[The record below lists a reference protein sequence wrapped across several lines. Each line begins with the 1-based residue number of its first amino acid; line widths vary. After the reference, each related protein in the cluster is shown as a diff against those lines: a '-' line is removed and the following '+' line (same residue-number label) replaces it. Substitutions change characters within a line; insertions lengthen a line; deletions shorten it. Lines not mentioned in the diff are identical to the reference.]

1 MQLAPT
7 TEKVHCAH
15 CGDECTQNDILWED
29 KHFCCSGC
37 QTVYELLDQNNLC
50 NYYELDT
57 QPGIKVRPSISEQYS
72 YLDDEDIVDRIIRF
86 KNEDTIHVS
95 FHIPTI
101 HCSSC
106 IYLLENLQKLV
117 PGVIQARVHF
127 VRKEIQISYHPTE
140 VTLRKIVEMMHTIG
154 YPPHISLENITGNK
168 KERKDY
174 TLLYQLGIAGFCS
187 GNIMLLSFPEYLG
200 IDQIAEGAIYHF
212 LGYINLLLAL
222 PVVLFSAK
230 DYFISAFTGL
240 RHQVLNLDVPIS
252 IGISSVFLRSTYEV
266 VAQIGPGYFDSL
278 TGLIFFL
285 LIGKWYQQRVYQH
298 FSYERDYLAYFPVAI
313 QIKEDNGFKSIPVTD
328 IQPGQVM
335 RIRNEEIIPADSILI
350 SGDAFI
356 DYSFVTGESHPVRV
370 KTGDVI
376 YAGGKQKGTAIE
388 ALVNKSVSN
397 SYLVQLWN
405 HEVFKKDNNAYLASF
420 ILTFSKYFTIGTLI
434 IAFTTLG
441 IWWYIDPTRA
451 LYPFTSV
458 LLIACPCAMAL
469 TMPFGLS
476 NGLRWLSKAGFYLK
490 NSDTIEQVSTVDT
503 IVFDK
508 TGTLTDHHTS
518 DLEWNGNL
526 SEEEKIYVYTLTRQS
541 THPLSQQITQQL
553 AQAMTFKLESYQEIQ
568 GKGIEGQ
575 IAHHRIQIGSAAWLA
590 PNTTNNNETRVYV
603 TIDNTLKGYFSF
615 APSYRPEVLEM
626 VANLTKSYEVHLLSG
641 DTDKEKDFLSA
652 YITEEN
658 MHFQCTPQDKLD
670 KMMALKAAGKRVLML
685 GDGLNDAGALKAAQ
699 VGIAVTDD
707 TAYFTPASD
716 GILEGKQLRRLQ
728 QFMEYSKHVISVIKS
743 TLILSLLYNVIGLS
757 FATQGLLKPIVA
769 AILMPVS
776 SVFVVVFVVVLTNWK
791 HRRIF
796 S

>member
-1 MQLAPT
+1 MKLALP

-15 CGDECTQNDILWED
+15 CGDECSQNDILWED

-37 QTVYELLDQNNLC
+37 QTVYELLDQNDLC
-50 NYYELDT
+50 NYYELDAK
-57 QPGIKVRPSISEQYS
+57 PGIKVRPSVSEQYS

-86 KNEDTIHVS
+86 KNEDTVHVS

-106 IYLLENLQKLV
+106 IYLLENLHKLV

-127 VRKEIQISYHPTE
+127 VRKEIQISYQPKE
-140 VTLRKIVEMMHTIG
+140 VTLRQIVEMMHTIG
-154 YPPHISLENITGNK
+154 YPPHISLENIAGNK
-168 KERKDY
+168 TEKKNH
-174 TLLYQLGIAGFCS
+174 TLLYQLGVAGFCS
-187 GNIMLLSFPEYLG
+187 GNIMMLSFPEYLG
-200 IDQIAEGAIYHF
+200 IDQIADGAIYHL
-212 LGYINLLLAL
+212 LGYINLILAL
-222 PVVLFSAK
+222 PVVFFSAK
-230 DYFISAFTGL
+230 DYYISAFTGL
-240 RHQVLNLDVPIS
+240 KHKVLNLDVPIC
-252 IGISSVFLRSTYEV
+252 IGITSVFLRSVYEV
-266 VAQIGPGYFDSL
+266 ISHTGPGYFDSL
-278 TGLIFFL
+278 TGLTFFL

-313 QIKEDNGFKSIPVTD
+313 QVKEDSGYKSIPVTD

-335 RIRNEEIIPADSILI
+335 RIRNEEIIPADSILT
-350 SGDAFI
+350 SGDALI

-405 HEVFKKDNNAYLASF
+405 HDVFKKDNNAYLASF

-441 IWWYIDPTRA
+441 VWWYIDPTHA

-518 DLEWNGNL
+518 DLEWNGHL
-526 SEEEKIYVYTLTRQS
+526 TDEEKVYVYSLTRQS
-541 THPLSQQITQQL
+541 THPLSQQITKQF
-553 AQAMTFKLESYQEIQ
+553 AQAMTFKLESYQEIH

-575 IAHHRIQIGSAAWLA
+575 IAHHTIQIGSAAWLT
-590 PNTTNNNETRVYV
+590 PNTTNNETRVYV

-626 VANLTKSYEVHLLSG
+626 VAELAKSYEVHLLSG
-641 DTDKEKDFLSA
+641 DTDKEKAFLST
-652 YITEEN
+652 YIPEAN
-658 MHFQCTPQDKLD
+658 MHFQCTPQDKMDRLL
-670 KMMALKAAGKRVLML
+670 ALKAAGKKVLML

-716 GILEGKQLRRLQ
+716 GILEGKQLRRLHSFIQ
-728 QFMEYSKHVISVIKS
+728 YSKHVISVIKS

-791 HRRIF
+791 HRRI
-796 S
+796 SN

>member
-1 MQLAPT
+1 MKTALPS
-7 TEKVHCAH
+7 EKIHCAH
-15 CGDECTQNDILWED
+15 CGDECTQHDILWEN
-29 KHFCCSGC
+29 KHFCCTGC
-37 QTVYELLDQNNLC
+37 QTVYELLDQNDLC
-50 NYYELDT
+50 NYYELDA
-57 QPGIKVRPSISEQYS
+57 QPGIKIRPSVSEQYS
-72 YLDDEDIVDRIIRF
+72 YLDDNEIVDRIIRF
-86 KNEDTIHVS
+86 KSEDTIHVS
-95 FHIPTI
+95 FNIPTI

-106 IYLLENLQKLV
+106 IYLLENLHKLV

-127 VRKEIQISYHPTE
+127 VRKEIQITYHPQE

-154 YPPHISLENITGNK
+154 YPPHISLENITGENK
-168 KERKDY
+168 VKNNY
-174 TLLYQLGIAGFCS
+174 TLIYQLGIAGFCS

-200 IDQIAEGAIYHF
+200 IDQLADGAIYHF

-240 RHQVLNLDVPIS
+240 RHKILNLDVPIS

-266 VAQIGPGYFDSL
+266 LTQIGPGYFDSL

-298 FSYERDYLAYFPVAI
+298 FSYERDYLSYFPVAI
-313 QIKEDNGFKSIPVTD
+313 QIKEEKGFKSLPVTD
-328 IQPGQVM
+328 IQPGHIM
-335 RIRNEEIIPADSILI
+335 RIRNEEIIPADSILT
-350 SGDAFI
+350 SGDALI

-420 ILTFSKYFTIGTLI
+420 ILTFSKYFTIGTLM

-441 IWWYIDPTRA
+441 VWWYIDPSRA

-518 DLEWNGNL
+518 DLEWHGDL
-526 SEEEKIYVYTLTRQS
+526 SEEEKIYVESLTRQS
-541 THPLSQQITQQL
+541 THPLSQQISKQL
-553 AQAMTFKLESYQEIQ
+553 ASSQLFRVISYEEIQ
-568 GKGIEGQ
+568 GKGIEGKVYD
-575 IAHHRIQIGSAAWLA
+575 HTIQIGSAAWLGLDYH
-590 PNTTNNNETRVYV
+590 NETRVYV
-603 TIDNTLKGYFSF
+603 KIDGVVKGYFSF
-615 APSYRPEVLEM
+615 APSYRPDVLDM
-626 VANLTKSYEVHLLSG
+626 VASLSATYDVHLLSG
-641 DTDKEKDFLSA
+641 DTDKEKEYLAA
-652 YITEEN
+652 YFPLKN
-658 MHFQCTPQDKLD
+658 MHFQCTPQDKMD
-670 KMMALKAAGKRVLML
+670 KLLALKAAGKKVLML

-716 GILEGKQLRRLQ
+716 GILEGKQLRRLE
-728 QFMEYSKHVISVIKS
+728 QFIQYSKHVISVIKS

-791 HRRIF
+791 HRRL
-796 S
+796 SR

>member
-1 MQLAPT
+1 MKLALPT
-7 TEKVHCAH
+7 EITLCAH
-15 CGDECTQNDILWED
+15 CGDTCTQQDIIWEK
-29 KHFCCSGC
+29 KHFCCTGC
-37 QTVYELLDQNNLC
+37 QTVYELLEQNNLC
-50 NYYELDT
+50 NYYDIDT
-57 QPGIKVRPSISEQYS
+57 RPGIKIKQSVAEQYA
-72 YLDDEDIVDRIIRF
+72 YLDDAAIVDRIVQF
-86 KNEDTIHVS
+86 KSDDSIHVV
-95 FHIPTI
+95 FQIPTI

-106 IYLLENLQKLV
+106 IYLLENLHKLLS
-117 PGVIQARVHF
+117 GVQHARVHF
-127 VRKEIQISYHPTE
+127 VRKEIQITYHPKE
-140 VTLRKIVEMMHTIG
+140 VSIRRIVEFMHTLG
-154 YPPHISLENITGNK
+154 YPPHISLENISSTKPEN
-168 KERKDY
+168 KDY
-174 TLLYQLGIAGFCS
+174 SLLYQLGVAGFCS

-200 IDQIAEGAIYHF
+200 IDPKADGSIYHF

-222 PVVLFSAK
+222 PVVVYSAK
-230 DYFISAFTGL
+230 DYFITAFTGL
-240 RHQVLNLDVPIS
+240 KHRVLNLEVPIS
-252 IGISSVFLRSTYEV
+252 IGISSVFLRSAYEV
-266 VAQIGPGYFDSL
+266 LLQIGPGYFDSL

-285 LIGKWYQQRVYQH
+285 LIGKWYQKRVYQH
-298 FSYERDYLAYFPVAI
+298 FSYERDYLSYFPVAV
-313 QIKEDNGFKSIPVTD
+313 QVKEAQGYSTLPVTD
-328 IQPGQVM
+328 IQPGHII
-335 RIRNEEIIPADSILI
+335 RIRNEEIIPADGILTA
-350 SGDAFI
+350 GDALI

-405 HEVFKKDNNAYLASF
+405 HDVFKKDNNAYLASF
-420 ILTFSKYFTIGTLI
+420 ILTFSKYFTIGTLL
-434 IAFTTLG
+434 IAITTLAV
-441 IWWYIDPTRA
+441 WWYIDPSRA

-476 NGLRWLSKAGFYLK
+476 NGLRWMSKTGFYLK
-490 NSDTIEQVSTVDT
+490 NADTIEQVSTVDT
-503 IVFDK
+503 IVLDK

-518 DLEWNGNL
+518 DLVWKGDVTD
-526 SEEEKIYVYTLTRQS
+526 EEKIYIFSLTQQS
-541 THPLSQQITQQL
+541 THPLSQQITHHFRQT
-553 AQAMTFKLESYQEIQ
+553 MTFPIESFEEIQ
-568 GKGIEGQ
+568 GKGIEGR
-575 IAHHRIQIGSAAWLA
+575 IKNHRIQIGSAAWLTQDI
-590 PNTTNNNETRVYV
+590 PSNETRVYV
-603 TIDNTLKGYFSF
+603 CIDTTLKGYFSF

-626 VANLTKSYEVHLLSG
+626 VANLAKSYEVHLLSG
-641 DTDKEKDFLSA
+641 DTDKEKEFLSA
-652 YITEEN
+652 YIPKEN

-670 KMMALKAAGKRVLML
+670 KIMALKAAGKRVLML

-728 QFMEYSKHVISVIKS
+728 EFIKYSKHVISVIKS

-791 HRRIF
+791 HRRM
-796 S
+796 SS